1 MIEQLKKVREQSKL
15 TAAEV
20 AEKVGITKGYYS
32 MIENGKRGLSYTIAV
47 KIADV
52 FDMKPDEIFL
62 NTSLQMRNFQQR
74 RKQNETKSKNR
85 VLVHPTR

>member
-52 FDMKPDEIFL
+52 FDMKPDEIFFEHEF
-62 NTSLQMRNFQQR
+62 T
-74 RKQNETKSKNR
+74 NEKLPAKEEAK
-85 VLVHPTR
+85 